1 MNAQNAKNLK
11 EEFIQEEIKEL
22 KKFAKENSVPI
33 IQDAGIKFICDYIKE
48 HNVKHILEIGTAI
61 GYSAIQ
67 FAQTKNDV
75 FVDTVEIDIIRYQQ
89 AVKNILDCD
98 LWDRI
103 TVYLA
108 NALNINFD
116 KKFDLIFI
124 DGPKAQYIN
133 FFQKFKNNLEPEG
146 VIISDNLSFHGMV
159 EDLSLTHNSSTIRL
173 VKKIRKYI
181 DFLENNSEFNT
192 KFYNIGDKISV
203 SKRISKKIVRLV

>member
-1 MNAQNAKNLK
+1 MNAENV
-11 EEFIQEEIKEL
+11 EEEIKEL

-67 FAQTKNDV
+67 FAKTKNDV

-116 KKFDLIFI
+116 RKFDLIFI

-133 FFQKFKNNLEPEG
+133 LFQKFKNNLEPEG

-159 EDLSLTHNSSTIRL
+159 EDLSLTHNASTIRL

-181 DFLENNSEFNT
+181 DFLKNNSEFSTN
-192 KFYNIGDKISV
+192 FYNIGDKISV
-203 SKRISKKIVRLV
+203 SKKINSSNFEF

>member
-1 MNAQNAKNLK
+1 M
-11 EEFIQEEIKEL
+11 
-22 KKFAKENSVPI
+22 
-33 IQDAGIKFICDYIKE
+33 
-48 HNVKHILEIGTAI
+48 
-61 GYSAIQ
+61 
-67 FAQTKNDV
+67 
-75 FVDTVEIDIIRYQQ
+75 DTVEIDIIRYQQ

-116 KKFDLIFI
+116 RKFDLIFI

-133 FFQKFKNNLEPEG
+133 LFQKFKNNLEPEG

-159 EDLSLTHNSSTIRL
+159 EDLSLTHNASTIRL

-181 DFLENNSEFNT
+181 DFLKNNSEFSTN
-192 KFYNIGDKISV
+192 FYNIGDKISV
-203 SKRISKKIVRLV
+203 SKKINSSNFEF